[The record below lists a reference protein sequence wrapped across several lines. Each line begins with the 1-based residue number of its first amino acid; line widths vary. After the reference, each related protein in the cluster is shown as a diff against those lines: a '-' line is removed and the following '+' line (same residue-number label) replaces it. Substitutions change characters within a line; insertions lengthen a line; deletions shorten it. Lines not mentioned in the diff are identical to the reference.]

1 MISFNYREI
10 PAIRYM
16 KELIDKGKI
25 GKVYTVRQMVGGN
38 RIANPYITTESHFY
52 PQQWW
57 RHRLPGLGSIDWN
70 RIIANLDEI
79 GYFTLSFWGQH
90 LKFYILRIIMT
101 VN

>member
-57 RHRLPGLGSIDWN
+57 RHRLPGLG
-70 RIIANLDEI
+70 R
-79 GYFTLSFWGQH
+79 
-90 LKFYILRIIMT
+90 FYILRIIMT

>member
-1 MISFNYREI
+1 MI
-10 PAIRYM
+10 
-16 KELIDKGKI
+16 
-25 GKVYTVRQMVGGN
+25 GGN

-79 GYFTLSFWGQH
+79 GYTGTISIEHEDPVWDGSLEKVQKGLIKAKKHIESLIQ
-90 LKFYILRIIMT
+90 K
-101 VN
+101 